1 MVYGMGG
8 RGRPPQYRT
17 PTDRTANNGRKK
29 KLDEILDAPA
39 ADDDSYRISISA

>member
-1 MVYGMGG
+1 MGWAG
-8 RGRPPQYRT
+8 EASAVT
-17 PTDRTANNGRKK
+17 HLAANNGRKK

>member
-1 MVYGMGG
+1 MGNVWLDG
-8 RGRPPQYRT
+8 RTGSLVGHREGR
-17 PTDRTANNGRKK
+17 ANNGRKK